1 MAKEIRNTS
10 SQQQELCIALRK
22 RFAIKQAIDIKQHL
36 IIEPIAPNKIGVC
49 FKEDLHLTKEQKDLL
64 RESLR
69 SVYGESVS
77 IVSLSNIQATK
88 TVVLPALPVTKAIPS
103 TPSVSEPITRWQK
116 VKVYLTE
123 IYGQDLVEAS
133 CIQLDITEQG
143 NKITFVGSDTFT
155 EIIENKFGAILNR
168 LAKTDNLHFVFKGKS
183 KAFAKPIISEILS
196 C

>member
-10 SQQQELCIALRK
+10 SQQQELCVALRK

-49 FKEDLHLTKEQKDLL
+49 FKENLHLTKEQKDLL

-69 SVYGESVS
+69 SVYGDSVS

-88 TVVLPALPVTKAIPS
+88 TVVLPVLPATKAIPS
-103 TPSVSEPITRWQK
+103 TPSVSEPITQWQK
-116 VKVYLTE
+116 VKAYLTE

-133 CIQLDITEQG
+133 CVQLDITEQE

-168 LAKTDNLHFVFKGKS
+168 LAKTHDLHFVFKGKS
-183 KAFAKPIISEILS
+183 NAFAKPIISEILS